1 MGGVPETVD
10 TEKSSII
17 SRLTI
22 GAIGQDDD
30 ITKDDLR
37 KRLNR
42 DNACKSLL
50 NLYLQK
56 SRLVPPTPA
65 EIRSK
70 IDLIEEH
77 YQELVVMLNLRET
90 KPKDMESLWM
100 KLKDRV
106 AELKVQM
113 LREQMTTIR
122 VKFGAKF
129 FQGGGLPRISI
140 DSLRSHLEKQTGI
153 ELSQPPHLE

>member
-1 MGGVPETVD
+1 MAGVPEGID

-17 SRLTI
+17 GRLTI
-22 GAIGQDDD
+22 IGPDDD
-30 ITKDDLR
+30 ITRDDLR

-42 DNACKSLL
+42 DDACKNLL

-56 SRLVPPTPA
+56 LRLVPPTQD

-70 IDLIEEH
+70 INLIERH
-77 YQELVVMLNLRET
+77 YQELVVMLNIRET
-90 KPKDMESLWM
+90 KPKDMESLWAR
-100 KLKDRV
+100 LKDRV

-113 LREQMTTIR
+113 VREQMTTIR

-129 FQGGGLPRISI
+129 LQGGLPRISI
-140 DSLRSHLEKQTGI
+140 DSLRSRLEKQTGI
-153 ELSQPPHLE
+153 ELSRPPHLE